1 MFQPEEHDRPR
12 PEDFRAPYFFCS
24 TGEADKIRYITPSVA
39 DVLGYDPVHMLG
51 KAFQHLLLPDDPL
64 NLETKTD
71 VIRVDSKSHHGVAAR
86 DRTVPGPN
94 TAQAGEIRAVKN
106 AQGER
111 RILSIMVTPVRD
123 CRQAATVRKHR
134 LAQDITGQWAMV
146 VRVRQRLS
154 EICSQI
160 AELSERDRIIS
171 EAATKGRSNESVAEE
186 LDVSVRTIERCR
198 RELRKQFGVNH
209 VAEIVTLLSECN
221 TLKGLWQLHAPEP
234 WQFGL
239 GANHSES
246 TSSKGSN

>member
-24 TGEADKIRYITPSVA
+24 TGDADKICYITPSVA

-51 KAFQHLLLPDDPL
+51 KAFQQLLLPDDPL
-64 NLETKTD
+64 NLETKPDTA
-71 VIRVDSKSHHGVAAR
+71 RVDSQSHHGGAPR
-86 DRTVPGPN
+86 DRITPALQTPK
-94 TAQAGEIRAVKN
+94 AGEIRAVAN

-111 RILSIMVTPVRD
+111 RVLSIMVTPVRD

-146 VRVRQRLS
+146 VRVRQRLG

-160 AELSERDRIIS
+160 AKLSERDRIIT

-234 WQFGL
+234 WHFGS
-239 GANHSES
+239 GANLSEW
-246 TSSKGSN
+246 TGSNASN